1 MRYCLFSDILKPA
14 EGSTSYLSVSVLCF
28 DMFTI
33 EYAMWYIF
41 RQLESSADTTSH
53 LLVFLLCSFMC
64 TIDYAMWYI
73 FRQLRS
79 QQRIQLHICLF
90 LSFVFTCVL
99 KIMWDLL
106 VYNDRIH
113 NPWQHTFMV
122 KFEVSFST
130 SKHSRATIE
139 PPAKR
144 NLNGVSLVG

>member
-1 MRYCLFSDILKPA
+1 
-14 EGSTSYLSVSVLCF
+14 
-28 DMFTI
+28 
-33 EYAMWYIF
+33 
-41 RQLESSADTTSH
+41 
-53 LLVFLLCSFMC
+53 MC
-64 TIDYAMWYI
+64 TEYYAMWYI

-90 LSFVFTCVL
+90 LSFVLTCVL

-122 KFEVSFST
+122 KFEVSFSA
-130 SKHSRATIE
+130 SKHFRVTIE

-144 NLNGVSLVG
+144 LSNDVLLVGRWWPADACLHRDYFAGIVTPQTFQLAEPVMLLMSYHCTRLSIAPYQQNI